1 MFPVDCA
8 QLFRV
13 ARQKLR
19 AMWKKLE
26 NFPLNFKC
34 YSENLSVYYFD
45 CQLSIYIFFYIF
57 LPQLLRNSD
66 GLTVA
71 LVAATFDLSA
81 TSVVA
86 LFPFAMVKVEH
97 LFVCLLNFKTYY
109 LSVCQSI
116 YTSAC
121 KLRTFRSPPK
131 LLAMMTLMN
140 LTSSCCCCSCAAV
153 AWEANRQPVAHFH
166 LAQRQQN
173 QLATDIS
180 ASAMLSL

>member
-1 MFPVDCA
+1 MTIFHSILIKNIVRFCCRPNIDIFPINCA

-13 ARQKLR
+13 ARQKLT
-19 AMWKKLE
+19 AMCKKLE
-26 NFPLNFKC
+26 NFPLNCKC
-34 YSENLSVYYFD
+34 YSENA
-45 CQLSIYIFFYIF
+45 
-57 LPQLLRNSD
+57 
-66 GLTVA
+66 G
-71 LVAATFDLSA
+71 TFDLSP

-97 LFVCLLNFKTYY
+97 LFVSLLKFKTYY

-140 LTSSCCCCSCAAV
+140 LTSSCSCC
-153 AWEANRQPVAHFH
+153 
-166 LAQRQQN
+166 
-173 QLATDIS
+173 
-180 ASAMLSL
+180 